1 MLDFLRQGWN
11 RMRAFLGKGAM
22 DSDLDEEMRA
32 HLELAVDENVR
43 AGMTEAE
50 ARRQALVKFGGV
62 QQAREQHR
70 EARGLPFLDV
80 LLQDLRYTV
89 RMLRR
94 DRAFTI
100 VAVLIL
106 GLGIGANVAIF
117 SVVDT
122 ILLRPLPFHNPQR
135 LVRLVD
141 LSGKSGESSM
151 TYSVDAY
158 DQLRAQNHSYKDVA
172 GYFAFSTAD
181 NMNLTGHGVPQPITG
196 IMVTGNFFQTL
207 GVQPMLGRLFT
218 PDEMQLHG
226 RAAALL
232 EYSFWKRHYGGDLNI
247 VGKAIEIDKQPVTV
261 AGVLPEN
268 FDFGAV
274 FAPGTKV
281 DVITPVIEDQMRP
294 WGNTL
299 ALIGRLKP
307 GVSIAAAQNEANTL
321 FPKLVFNAKHPE
333 WGSGYKANIIT
344 LKDYVAG
351 KLRRSLIVLWSAVG
365 LILLIVCVNLS
376 NLLLAR
382 AASRSK
388 EFAMR
393 TALGAGRARLVRQL
407 LTESLVLSMAG
418 AVLGLG
424 IAYAVV
430 GYLAHQGSVALP
442 LLSMVKVDG
451 TALGWTLLVALAAA
465 MLFGLAPGLKMSGGN
480 LQDALKDSGPGMSD
494 GRKHERMR
502 SVLVISEV
510 ALACVLLISAGL
522 LLRSFLRVMDV
533 DLGFTPDHAA
543 AIKIDYNGKSL
554 STITQNFEEVVQ
566 KVDALPGVE
575 TAGIADSLPLSW
587 NRSWGLSPKDQD
599 PHKFQQGSFV
609 YMVTPGYLNAIGLRL
624 IEGRDFAW
632 NDTDKSQP
640 VVILNQEVARQFWPG
655 EDPIGRMVHINLKEA
670 RVIGVV
676 ANVRQSGAEKKI
688 GWQMYLPAMQWQ
700 PEGANLVVRTKLPLA
715 ALAGTIMKTLRE
727 INPAQP
733 ATEFK
738 PIELLVDHAVSPR
751 KFFALLVSLFAEFGL
766 LLATLGIYG
775 VISYTVTQQTQEIGI
790 RIALGATQGRVL
802 RGVLTRTMKLAIAG
816 IVVGT
821 VASLI
826 LGQWIAALLYGTK
839 PTDPVTFAATIAI
852 MAGVALIAGYIPARR
867 ASRIDPMVALRT
879 N

>member
-1 MLDFLRQGWN
+1 MQDFLRQGWE
-11 RMRAFLGKGAM
+11 RVRAFFGKGEM

-32 HLELAVDENVR
+32 HLEMAVDENVR
-43 AGMTEAE
+43 AGMTEDE
-50 ARRQALVKFGGV
+50 ARRQALIKFGGV
-62 QQAREQHR
+62 QQARERHR
-70 EARGLPFLDV
+70 AARGLPFLDV
-80 LLQDLRYTV
+80 LLQDLRYTF
-89 RMLRR
+89 RTLKR
-94 DRAFTI
+94 DTGFTLI
-100 VAVLIL
+100 AVLIL

-135 LVRLVD
+135 LVRIVD
-141 LSGKSGESSM
+141 LTGKSGESSM

-158 DQLRAQNHSYKDVA
+158 DQLRAESHSYQDVA

-181 NMNLTGHGVPQPITG
+181 NMNLTGRGVPQPITG

-218 PDEMQLHG
+218 RNELALNGPS
-226 RAAALL
+226 AVLL
-232 EYSFWKRHYGGDLNI
+232 EYSFWKRQYGGDPSI
-247 VGKAIEIDKQPVTV
+247 VGKSIEIDKQPTSVI
-261 AGVLPEN
+261 GVLPES

-274 FAPGTKV
+274 FAPGSKV
-281 DVITPVIEDQMRP
+281 DVIAPVIEDQMRD

-307 GVSIAAAQNEANTL
+307 GVTIASAQNEANTL
-321 FPKLVFNAKHPE
+321 FPKLLFNAKHPE

-344 LKDYVAG
+344 LKDYVSG

-393 TALGAGRARLVRQL
+393 TALGAGRVRLVRQL
-407 LTESLVLSMAG
+407 LTESLVLSLAG

-430 GYLAHQGSVALP
+430 DYMAHQGSIALP
-442 LLSMVKVDG
+442 LLSTVRVDG
-451 TALGWTLLVALAAA
+451 TALSWTLLVALTAAV
-465 MLFGLAPGLKMSGGN
+465 LFGLAPGLKMSGNN
-480 LQDALKDSGPGMSD
+480 LQDALKDSGLGMSD

-502 SVLVISEV
+502 AVLVVSEV
-510 ALACVLLISAGL
+510 ALACVLLIGAGL
-522 LLRSFLRVMDV
+522 LLRSFLRVLDV
-533 DLGFTPDHAA
+533 DLGFAPDHAA
-543 AIKIDYNGKSL
+543 AIKIDYNGKNE
-554 STITQNFEEVVQ
+554 STITQSFEEILRR
-566 KVDALPGVE
+566 VDALPGVE
-575 TAGIADSLPLSW
+575 GAGIADSLPLSW
-587 NRSWGLSPKDQD
+587 NRSWGLSPKGQD
-599 PHKFQQGSFV
+599 PRKFQQGSFV

-624 IEGRDFAW
+624 TEGRDITW
-632 NDTDKSQP
+632 SDTEKSQP

-655 EDPIGRMVHINLKEA
+655 EDPIGRMVEVNQEDT
-670 RVIGVV
+670 RVVGIVDD
-676 ANVRQSGAEKKI
+676 VRQSGAEKKV
-688 GWQMYLPAMQWQ
+688 GWQMYLPAMQRE
-700 PEGANLVVRTKLPLA
+700 PEGANLVVRTKLPPDV
-715 ALAGTIMKTLRE
+715 LAGTIIKTLRE

-738 PIELLVDHAVSPR
+738 PIELLVEHAVSPR

-775 VISYTVTQQTQEIGI
+775 VISYTVTRQTQEIGI

-802 RGVLTRTMKLAIAG
+802 RGVLTKTMRLAMIGIAA
-816 IVVGT
+816 GT

-826 LGQWIAALLYGTK
+826 LGRWIASLLFGTK
-839 PTDPVTFAATIAI
+839 PTDLVTFAATIGI
-852 MAGVALIAGYIPARR
+852 MAFVALIAGYIPARR